1 MREEKNFDENQ
12 GDTENKKRDY
22 FPAGQASEI
31 VAEKEKRETDCRN
44 DPGQRRARNFEF
56 EPGANDSAEQEH
68 RRERGDPKREPL
80 KPGWMKRYHA
90 AFEVRF
96 FFKIDN
102 RIGNAV
108 REQRFAIDLLG
119 RFLRVQRQ

>member
-22 FPAGQASEI
+22 FPARQAGEI
-31 VAEKEKRETDCRN
+31 VAEKEERETDRRN
-44 DPGQRRARNFEF
+44 DSRQRRAWNFEF

-80 KPGWMKRYHA
+80 KPGWMNRYHA

-96 FFKIDN
+96 LCKIDN
-102 RIGNAV
+102 RIGHAV
-108 REQRFAIDLLG
+108 GKQRLAVDLLG
-119 RFLRVQRQ
+119 RFLRIKS